1 MIKNFIPEQKQKE
14 LYGRNFIFNINIKS
28 YILLVMNFIYFNN
41 ETNHCIN
48 YFYFQTD
55 NYV

>member
-1 MIKNFIPEQKQKE
+1 MIKNFIPEQKKKE
-14 LYGRNFIFNINIKS
+14 LNGRNFMIIINIKS

-48 YFYFQTD
+48 
-55 NYV
+55 